1 MLTCNNLNVIFKY
14 LFLRGGVCQDHTLKA
29 GACAAG
35 CPIKGDGSETHSALA
50 QTNLR
55 KKPAGAGDTLLGDER
70 TISAQ
75 KGRDTQEEL

>member
-1 MLTCNNLNVIFKY
+1 MPGSY
-14 LFLRGGVCQDHTLKA
+14 LKGWGMCCRVSA
-29 GACAAG
+29 G
-35 CPIKGDGSETHSALA
+35 KGSETHSALA

>member
-1 MLTCNNLNVIFKY
+1 MCCRVS
-14 LFLRGGVCQDHTLKA
+14 A
-29 GACAAG
+29 G
-35 CPIKGDGSETHSALA
+35 KGSETHSALA